1 MTSDAERY
9 RAPLAVWLNKDV
21 SYAAG
26 IRSQVQHRPFLYNP
40 IAGWLGIALTVISQA
55 LIWPTPAAA
64 VCTANGGTP
73 PPDYLISNP
82 FGPPLGPPTLN
93 LDTACAGAS
102 GTQTVEIPVGVSYDR
117 LGALDAIHGGSG
129 GVIWAV
135 TNNGTISSGIFS
147 LTLFGAGHSV
157 INNGDITATTTV
169 PVLTPDPTV
178 YLDSSGS
185 ITNTLG
191 ATISGYDAVASDGA
205 LTLDNSGDVTAIGTG
220 VQTAAGSDI
229 TNRTGATISG
239 MNAITS
245 SGTLVVD
252 NTGSITATNTA
263 ISATG
268 SLTLDNDNL
277 ISGTSNGVIA
287 TSGGT
292 ITNETGATI
301 SATTGSGISSSG
313 VLNLD
318 NSGRISGATAIS
330 STASVT
336 IDNSGQISGTSIAI
350 NSTSDITVTNRV
362 GNTISG
368 ARGVVSSGNSVINNS
383 GTITAS
389 STSITTGAVELNSTA
404 SGTINNNSGGLISST
419 SNASAIYNSSSG
431 TLSIVNAGQ
440 INGSSLYAI
449 LDIGGATTLEIHPG
463 SSISGLVLLLGASD
477 ALRLGGA
484 GTDTFDVS
492 SVGTG
497 LQYQNVE
504 TFEKSGTSTW
514 TLTGASSEIPTFAVN
529 EGRLYLNADL
539 SSTDFTVA
547 NGATLS
553 GTGTAGS
560 LTVNTGGIVAPGN
573 SIGTLSVNGNVTFSD
588 GATYTVEIAPD
599 GSSDRIVATGTT
611 TISTNGTTLEIVGDP
626 AADFPFSQSYTVITA
641 AAGVTG
647 TFAGVTDNLPDIDFE
662 VVYTATTVE
671 LTYGETD
678 GLFSAKDVHPS
689 AVLVGLGLTRTFGDS
704 LRLRGSRLLFAGDQ
718 PAANVTTAAFEPAA
732 ATAVRKPLFAL
743 GVGADL
749 KTDPAPLP
757 RSRPQRGVWANVLG
771 GRTKVEDQGARQGWD
786 TTTTGLT
793 FGLERK
799 VHAFGWPIAVGM
811 AGGFSHTNVDVGMS
825 GADIQSWYVGATA
838 ATRFDRLVVSST
850 LAYAYQSYDVDRY
863 VMAGTIAN
871 GEADGNSFGL
881 SGEAFYDLST
891 RGDTR
896 RMRFGPLV
904 SLATLYADRNGF
916 NETGAGILNLSVDED
931 DAHQTITGIGLAY
944 GATHT
949 VASARIAI
957 DARLVWEH
965 VFGDTDVT
973 TTSYIPIADAT
984 FTTRSASISRNRLA
998 VGLGLNAQLS
1008 TRLDLNARYDG
1019 AFSEDGSDHRAI
1031 GGVKMRF

>member
-1 MTSDAERY
+1 MTSYAERR
-9 RAPLAVWLNKDV
+9 RAPLPVRLNTDV

-26 IRSQVQHRPFLYNP
+26 IGRRVQHHPFRYSP
-40 IAGWLGIALTVISQA
+40 MAGWLGIALIAISQA
-55 LIWPTPAAA
+55 LIWTTPAAA

-102 GTQTVEIPVGVSYDR
+102 GTQTVEIPIGVSYDR
-117 LGALDAIHGGSG
+117 LGALDAINGGSG
-129 GVIWAV
+129 GIVWTV

-147 LTLFGAGHSV
+147 LTLFGAGHSI
-157 INNGDITATTTV
+157 INNGDITATTTL
-169 PVLTPDPTV
+169 PILTPDPTI

-185 ITNTLG
+185 IINTLG

-205 LTLDNSGDVTAIGTG
+205 LTFDNSGDVTAIGTG

-239 MNAITS
+239 INAITS

-263 ISATG
+263 ISAAG

-287 TSGGT
+287 ASGGT
-292 ITNETGATI
+292 ITNQAGATI

-313 VLNLD
+313 ILNLE
-318 NSGRISGATAIS
+318 NSGQISGTTAIS
-330 STASVT
+330 SAASLTV
-336 IDNSGQISGTSIAI
+336 DNSGQISGTSIAV
-350 NSTSDITVTNRV
+350 NSTSDITVTNRA
-362 GNTISG
+362 GSTISG
-368 ARGVVSSGNSVINNS
+368 ARGIVSSGDLVINNS

-389 STSITTGAVELNSTA
+389 STSTVNGAVEVNSAA
-404 SGTINNNSGGLISST
+404 SGTITNNSGGVISST
-419 SNASAIYNSSSG
+419 SNAPAIYNFTSG
-431 TLSIVNAGQ
+431 TLTIVNAGQ
-440 INGSSLYAI
+440 ITGGVQYAI
-449 LDIGGATTLEIHPG
+449 RDIGGATTLEVHPG
-463 SSISGLVLLLGASD
+463 SSISGVVE
-477 ALRLGGA
+477 LGGSSDIMRLSGT

-492 SVGTG
+492 TVGAG
-497 LQYQNVE
+497 LQYRFIE
-504 TFEKSGTSTW
+504 TFEKSGTSSW
-514 TLTGASSEIPTFAVN
+514 TLTGASTEIPTFAVN
-529 EGRLYLNADL
+529 EGTLYLNADL
-539 SSTDFTVA
+539 SSTDFTIA

-573 SIGTLSVNGNVTFSD
+573 SIGTLNVNGNVTFND

-599 GSSDRIVATGTT
+599 GSSDHIVATGNA
-611 TISTNGTTLEIVGDP
+611 TISTNGTTLEIIGDP

-641 AAGVTG
+641 AGGVTG

-704 LRLRGSRLLFAGDQ
+704 LRLRGSRLLFADDR
-718 PAANVTTAAFEPAA
+718 PAANVNTAAFETAS
-732 ATAVRKPLFAL
+732 ATAAPIPSYSL
-743 GVGADL
+743 GVDTG
-749 KTDPAPLP
+749 TVSDPAPPVRL
-757 RSRPQRGVWANVLG
+757 RPQRGVWADILG
-771 GRTKVEDQGARQGWD
+771 GRTKVEDQGTRQGWD

-811 AGGFSHTNVDVGMS
+811 AGGFSHTNVDVGTS
-825 GADIQSWYVGATA
+825 SADVNSWYLGATA

-881 SGEAFYDLST
+881 SGEAFYDLSI
-891 RGDTR
+891 RGNTR
-896 RMRFGPLV
+896 RIRFGPLV

-949 VASARIAI
+949 VANASVAI
-957 DARLVWEH
+957 DARVVWEH

-984 FTTRSASISRNRLA
+984 FMTRSASIARNRLA

-1008 TRLDLNARYDG
+1008 TTLDLNARYDG